1 MSVFNNKAPI
11 YLQLMDEM
19 KKKILAGEIKPGEK
33 LPSVRDIA
41 MDQGVNPNT
50 AQKALT
56 QLETEGLII
65 TNRTSGKFVT
75 ENTELI
81 KGLKDDFAK
90 AVVLNFLIK
99 MTSIGFTDPEILTY
113 VEKIQKARI
122 INV

>member
-75 ENTELI
+75 ENAELI

-122 INV
+122 INA

>member
-75 ENTELI
+75 ENAELI